1 MLRAN
6 YIRQREKKM
15 MVDCPFMLLVM
26 SKVKNELDV
35 SFILY
40 IAEVMLC
47 PLPLDNRTS
56 NLRRWPALVK
66 DV

>member
-1 MLRAN
+1 
-6 YIRQREKKM
+6 M

-26 SKVKNELDV
+26 GKVKNELDV
-35 SFILY
+35 SFMLY

-47 PLPLDNRTS
+47 PLPLDNHTS

-66 DV
+66 RRIVQVCLP